1 MLNNEGLEVKSTS
14 AADLSIAFEDFM
26 RAFEAFKETNDQRL
40 SEIELKSS
48 ALDALATQRNK
59 LAGAE
64 LPKELHPDTQAI
76 VRRAIEES
84 FVSGF
89 RVVMGMGALLA
100 VGSAASAVVLLRAES
115 RKA

>member
-1 MLNNEGLEVKSTS
+1 MLQSFDRRL
-14 AADLSIAFEDFM
+14 
-26 RAFEAFKETNDQRL
+26 DQRL
-40 SEIELKSS
+40 SEIELTSS
-48 ALDALATQRNK
+48 ARDALATQRNK

-64 LPKELHPDTQAI
+64 LPKELHPDTETI

-89 RVVMGMGALLA
+89 RVVMGLGALLA
-100 VGSAASAVVLLRAES
+100 VGSAASAVVLIHAES